1 MKGANTMNQNLE
13 GLYKCI
19 VELGATSDFENIE
32 PIKNIS
38 NTMRKELNK
47 LFPDFKCSEV
57 IINKNT
63 DKQFFGIMVSPDFAY
78 GSTSDF
84 THRVL
89 QGYKGTYVHNNIKDF
104 EPFKEHAYVL
114 EIDMQLIRRFNL
126 DNGQIIALIL
136 RDICVMNSPKPYCDL
151 RDIIDRIVALSNI
164 ELDVY
169 EILKRTELF
178 SMICIITLHNI
189 ASIFGGNN
197 LELYRNEFPSVLET
211 FEGIPSYYLS
221 ATRKLYN
228 VATAETFDT
237 STLLMNWYLRMYNTL
252 DQNREI
258 EYLLRDCIEIESSIS
273 IKRLLLYCY
282 KNMSSV
288 SPKDEKYYQ
297 DVVQE
302 SSRRKGLIYQMKRN
316 GLKSIEEDLFEYNM
330 RLRNVETQDDA
341 ILLMRQINSRMS
353 ILEDYLTEEKNLD
366 DKERERWENC
376 YKKYLDLRDSL
387 SKKTVYNKK
396 MYGLFVD
403 YNALQ
408 NMSQSGNL
416 MNTYY

>member
-1 MKGANTMNQNLE
+1 MNQNLE

-19 VELGATSDFENIE
+19 LELGATSDFENIE
-32 PIKNIS
+32 SLNKLS
-38 NTMRKELNK
+38 NMMRKELNK
-47 LFPDFKCSEV
+47 LFPDFRCSEV
-57 IINKNT
+57 VINKNT
-63 DKQFFGIMVSPDFAY
+63 DKQFFGIMVSPDFKF

-84 THRVL
+84 TQRVL
-89 QGYKGTYVHNNIKDF
+89 QGYKGTYVHNNITDF
-104 EPFKEHAYVL
+104 EPFKECVYTL
-114 EIDMQLIRRFNL
+114 EIDMQLLRRFNL
-126 DNGQIIALIL
+126 NPAETIALIL

-151 RDIIDRIVALSNI
+151 RDIIDRFVALNNI

-169 EILKRTELF
+169 EILKHTELF
-178 SMICIITLHNI
+178 CMACIVTLHNI
-189 ASIFGGNN
+189 TSIFGGNN

-211 FEGIPSYYLS
+211 FENIPSYYLS
-221 ATRKLYN
+221 ATSKLYN
-228 VATAETFDT
+228 AASVEAFDT
-237 STLLMNWYLRMYNTL
+237 STVLMDWYLRIYNTL

-258 EYLLRDCIEIESSIS
+258 EYLLRDCIEIESSITV
-273 IKRLLLYCY
+273 KRWLLYSY
-282 KNMSSV
+282 KNMSTV
-288 SPKDEKYYQ
+288 SSTDQKYYQ

-302 SSRRKGLIYQMKRN
+302 STKRKGLIYQMKRN

-330 RLRNVETQDDA
+330 RLRNVDTQDDA

-353 ILEDYLTEEKNLD
+353 ILEDYLAEEKNLD
-366 DKERERWENC
+366 DKERERWETC
-376 YKKYLDLRDSL
+376 YKKYLDLRDAL

-396 MYGLFVD
+396 MYGLFID